1 MLRAARRAAPAL
13 VLVLAAVRVAT
24 AETAVE
30 RARALIARYDEDPAR
45 LDRARQLLEHE
56 LTRERRVEMLTAL
69 AQVCFLSGEVR
80 AQTDD
85 AKLAAYTCGRE
96 AGQRAVELAP
106 RSEEAHVWYAIN
118 TGRWGQTK
126 GVLRSLFLL
135 PTIRQELDVIFE
147 LNPRSVRGHAL
158 AGNVFFEVP
167 AVVGGS
173 RKKAEAHYRKGLA
186 VDPRFTVLRVDLA
199 RLLIAEGRLAE
210 ARRELRR
217 VLDESAP
224 TSIADWTMRDRPRAR
239 ALLDSIAGT

>member
-1 MLRAARRAAPAL
+1 MLARLAL
-13 VLVLAAVRVAT
+13 LGLLLIPLQAS
-24 AETAVE
+24 AETPAAE
-30 RARALIARYDEDPAR
+30 ARTLLTRYHEDLTAI
-45 LDRARQLLEHE
+45 DRARNLLEAAVV
-56 LTRERRVEMLTAL
+56 RESEVDTTIMLSY
-69 AQVCFLSGEVR
+69 VSFLWGDVR
-80 AQTDD
+80 ATTTEE
-85 AKLAAYTCGRE
+85 KLAAYARGRE
-96 AGQRAVELAP
+96 LGRRAVELAP
-106 RSEEAHVWYAIN
+106 RNHDAHLWYAIN

-186 VDPRFTVLRVDLA
+186 VDPRVTVLRVDLE